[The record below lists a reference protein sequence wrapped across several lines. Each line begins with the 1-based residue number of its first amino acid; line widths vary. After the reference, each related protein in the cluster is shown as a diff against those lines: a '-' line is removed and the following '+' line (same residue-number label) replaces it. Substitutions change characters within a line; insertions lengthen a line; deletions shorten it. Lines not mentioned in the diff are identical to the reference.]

1 MSVLLIAEHNNK
13 EIRPFTLNAITAA
26 SQMNTDVHVLLIG
39 NNCGEVAKLLSEIP
53 VVKKV
58 LHAEA
63 NYYENYLAENFAPL
77 VVKVSENYSHIVSS
91 ANTFGKNLMPRIAA
105 HLDISQVSDI
115 TKVISPDTFIRPI
128 YAGNAF
134 ATVKSTDAKKCITIR
149 PTSFEACETS
159 GGSAPIEKVDSS
171 EEFTLSKF
179 VKREEVKSD
188 RPELGT
194 ARVVISGGRGMQN
207 GENFKLITDIAD
219 KLNAAI
225 GASRAA
231 VDAGYIS
238 NEHQVGQ
245 TGKVV
250 VPDLYIAVG
259 ISGAIQHL
267 AGMKESKII
276 VAINKDGEAP
286 IFSVADYGLEADL
299 FEALPQFLEELN
311 KLNAAIGA
319 SRAAVDAGYIS
330 NEHQVG
336 QTGKVVVPDLY
347 IAVGIS
353 GAIQHLAGMKESK
366 IIVAINKDGEAPIF
380 SVADYGL
387 EADLFEALPQFLEE
401 LNKLNSI
408 QK

>member
-13 EIRPFTLNAITAA
+13 ELRPFTLNAVTAA
-26 SQMNTDVHVLLIG
+26 SQIDSDVHAVIIG
-39 NNCGEVAKLLSEIP
+39 HNCENATKALSELP
-53 VVKKV
+53 LVKKV
-58 LHAEA
+58 ISIEA
-63 NYYENYLAENFAPL
+63 PYYENFVAENFAPV
-77 VVKVSENYSHIVSS
+77 VVKLSSHYSHIICS

-105 HLDISQVSDI
+105 ALDTSQISDI
-115 TKVISPDTFIRPI
+115 IKVISADTFLRPI

-134 ATVKSTDAKKCITIR
+134 ATVKSKDTKKCVTIR
-149 PTSFEACETS
+149 PTSFDSCEIS
-159 GGSAPIEKVDSS
+159 GGSAPIEKAEPS
-171 EEFTLSKF
+171 EEFGHTKF
-179 VKREEVKSD
+179 IKREEIKSD

-194 ARVVISGGRGMQN
+194 ARIVVSGGRGMQS
-207 GENFKLITDIAD
+207 GDNFKLITSIAD

-238 NEHQVGQ
+238 NDHQVGQ

-311 KLNAAIGA
+311 KLN
-319 SRAAVDAGYIS
+319 
-330 NEHQVG
+330 
-336 QTGKVVVPDLY
+336 T
-347 IAVGIS
+347 
-353 GAIQHLAGMKESK
+353 
-366 IIVAINKDGEAPIF
+366 
-380 SVADYGL
+380 
-387 EADLFEALPQFLEE
+387 
-401 LNKLNSI
+401 I

>member
-13 EIRPFTLNAITAA
+13 ELRPFTLNSVTAA
-26 SQMNTDVHVLLIG
+26 SQLDSDLHVLVIG
-39 NNCGEVAKLLSEIP
+39 HNCSDVVKKTSEIP
-53 VVKKV
+53 EVKKV
-58 LHAEA
+58 LHTEGS
-63 NYYENYLAENFAPL
+63 YYENFIAENFTP
-77 VVKVSENYSHIVSS
+77 VIVKASENYSHIICS
-91 ANTFGKNLMPRIAA
+91 ANTFGKNLMPRVAA
-105 HLDISQVSDI
+105 LLDTSQVSDI
-115 TKVISPDTFIRPI
+115 IKVVSADTFLRPI

-134 ATVKSTDAKKCITIR
+134 TTVKSNDKKKCITIR
-149 PTSFEACETS
+149 PTSFEPCKTT
-159 GGSAPIEKVDSS
+159 GGSAEITKFDATEQS
-171 EEFTLSKF
+171 EASKF
-179 VKREEVKSD
+179 IKREETKSD

-194 ARVVISGGRGMQN
+194 ARIVISGGRGMQS
-207 GENFKLITDIAD
+207 EDNFKLISAIAD

-231 VDAGYIS
+231 VDAGYIG
-238 NEHQVGQ
+238 NDHQVGQ

-311 KLNAAIGA
+311 KLN
-319 SRAAVDAGYIS
+319 
-330 NEHQVG
+330 
-336 QTGKVVVPDLY
+336 T
-347 IAVGIS
+347 
-353 GAIQHLAGMKESK
+353 
-366 IIVAINKDGEAPIF
+366 
-380 SVADYGL
+380 
-387 EADLFEALPQFLEE
+387 
-401 LNKLNSI
+401 I

>member
-26 SQMNTDVHVLLIG
+26 SQIDTDIHVLVAG
-39 NNCGEVAKLLSEIP
+39 NNCTDVAKAVSEISL
-53 VVKKV
+53 VKKV

-63 NYYENYLAENFAPL
+63 EYYENFLPENFAPL
-77 VVKVSENYSHIVSS
+77 VVKINESYSHIISS
-91 ANTFGKNLMPRIAA
+91 ANTFGKNLMPRVAA
-105 HLDISQVSDI
+105 LLDTSQVSDI
-115 TKVISPDTFIRPI
+115 IKIVSPDTFIRPI

-134 ATVKSTDAKKCITIR
+134 ATIKSSDLKKCVTIR
-149 PTSFEACETS
+149 PTSFDPAPTS
-159 GGSAPIEKVDSS
+159 GGSAAIEKVDGTEASNI
-171 EEFTLSKF
+171 SKF
-179 VKREEVKSD
+179 IKREEVKSD

-194 ARVVISGGRGMQN
+194 ARIVISGGRGMQS
-207 GENFKLITDIAD
+207 GDNFKLITAIAD

-231 VDAGYIS
+231 VDAGYIT
-238 NEHQVGQ
+238 NDHQVGQ

-267 AGMKESKII
+267 AGMKESKVI

-311 KLNAAIGA
+311 KLN
-319 SRAAVDAGYIS
+319 
-330 NEHQVG
+330 
-336 QTGKVVVPDLY
+336 T
-347 IAVGIS
+347 
-353 GAIQHLAGMKESK
+353 
-366 IIVAINKDGEAPIF
+366 
-380 SVADYGL
+380 
-387 EADLFEALPQFLEE
+387 
-401 LNKLNSI
+401 I

>member
-13 EIRPFTLNAITAA
+13 ELKSFTLNAATAA
-26 SQMNTDVHVLLIG
+26 SQIDSDVHAVIIG
-39 NNCGEVAKLLSEIP
+39 QNCGDAAKALSELPLI
-53 VVKKV
+53 KKV
-58 LHAEA
+58 IKVEA
-63 NYYENYLAENFAPL
+63 PYYENFVAENFSPV
-77 VVKVSENYSHIVSS
+77 VVKLAENYSHIVCS

-105 HLDISQVSDI
+105 ALDTSQISDI
-115 TKVISPDTFIRPI
+115 TKVISADTFLRPI

-134 ATVKSTDAKKCITIR
+134 ATVKSKDPKKCVTIR
-149 PTSFEACETS
+149 PTSFDPCTSS
-159 GGSAPIEKVDSS
+159 GGSASIEKAEPSG
-171 EEFTLSKF
+171 EFGQTKF
-179 VKREEVKSD
+179 IKREEIKSD

-194 ARVVISGGRGMQN
+194 ARVVVSGGRGMQS
-207 GENFKLITDIAD
+207 GDNFKLITSLAD

-238 NEHQVGQ
+238 NDHQVGQ

-267 AGMKESKII
+267 AGMKESKVI

-311 KLNAAIGA
+311 KLN
-319 SRAAVDAGYIS
+319 
-330 NEHQVG
+330 
-336 QTGKVVVPDLY
+336 T
-347 IAVGIS
+347 
-353 GAIQHLAGMKESK
+353 
-366 IIVAINKDGEAPIF
+366 
-380 SVADYGL
+380 
-387 EADLFEALPQFLEE
+387 
-401 LNKLNSI
+401 I

>member
-13 EIRPFTLNAITAA
+13 EVRSFTLNAITAA
-26 SQMNTDVHVLLIG
+26 SQIDTDVHVLLIG
-39 NNCGEVAKLLSEIP
+39 NNCENVAKSLSEMSA
-53 VVKKV
+53 VKKV

-63 NYYENYLAENFAPL
+63 AHYENYLAENFAPL
-77 VVKVSENYSHIVSS
+77 VVKVSENYTHIVSS

-105 HLDISQVSDI
+105 KLDTSQVSDI
-115 TKVISPDTFIRPI
+115 IKVESQDTFVRPI

-149 PTSFEACETS
+149 PTSFEPCESS
-159 GGSAPIEKVDSS
+159 GGSAPIETADAG
-171 EEFTLSKF
+171 EEFSLTKF
-179 VKREEVKSD
+179 IKREEIKSD

-194 ARVVISGGRGMQN
+194 ARIVVSGGRGMQS
-207 GENFKLITDIAD
+207 GDNFKLITSIAD

-238 NEHQVGQ
+238 NDHQVGQ

-267 AGMKESKII
+267 AGMKESKVI

-311 KLNAAIGA
+311 KLN
-319 SRAAVDAGYIS
+319 
-330 NEHQVG
+330 
-336 QTGKVVVPDLY
+336 T
-347 IAVGIS
+347 
-353 GAIQHLAGMKESK
+353 
-366 IIVAINKDGEAPIF
+366 
-380 SVADYGL
+380 
-387 EADLFEALPQFLEE
+387 
-401 LNKLNSI
+401 I

>member
-13 EIRPFTLNAITAA
+13 ELKAFTLNAVTAA
-26 SQMNTDVHVLLIG
+26 SQIDSDVHALIIG
-39 NNCGEVAKLLSEIP
+39 NNFGDEGKAASELP
-53 VVKKV
+53 DVKKV
-58 LHAEA
+58 INVEA
-63 NYYENYLAENFAPL
+63 PYYENFIAENFAPVIIKL
-77 VVKVSENYSHIVSS
+77 AEGYSHIICS
-91 ANTFGKNLMPRIAA
+91 ANTFGKNLMPRVAA
-105 HLDISQVSDI
+105 KLDTSQISDI
-115 TKVISPDTFIRPI
+115 IKVESPDTFVRPI

-134 ATVKSTDAKKCITIR
+134 ATVKSTDTKKCVTIR
-149 PTSFEACETS
+149 PTSFEACESS
-159 GGSAPIEKVDSS
+159 GGSAPIENADADT
-171 EEFTLSKF
+171 EFSLTKF
-179 VKREEVKSD
+179 INREEIKSD

-194 ARVVISGGRGMQN
+194 ARIVVSGGRGMQN
-207 GENFKLITDIAD
+207 GDNFKLITAIAD

-238 NEHQVGQ
+238 NDHQVGQ

-250 VPDLYIAVG
+250 DPDLYIAVG

-311 KLNAAIGA
+311 KLN
-319 SRAAVDAGYIS
+319 
-330 NEHQVG
+330 
-336 QTGKVVVPDLY
+336 T
-347 IAVGIS
+347 
-353 GAIQHLAGMKESK
+353 
-366 IIVAINKDGEAPIF
+366 
-380 SVADYGL
+380 
-387 EADLFEALPQFLEE
+387 
-401 LNKLNSI
+401 I

>member
-13 EIRPFTLNAITAA
+13 ELKAFTLNAVTAA
-26 SQMNTDVHVLLIG
+26 SQIDSDVHALVIG
-39 NNCGEVAKLLSEIP
+39 NNCAEAAKAASELP
-53 VVKKV
+53 LVKKV
-58 LHAEA
+58 ITVEA
-63 NYYENYLAENFAPL
+63 SHYENFLAENFAPVIL
-77 VVKVSENYSHIVSS
+77 KLSDNYSHIVCS
-91 ANTFGKNLMPRIAA
+91 ANTFGKNLMPRVAA
-105 HLDISQVSDI
+105 KLDTSQVSDI
-115 TKVISPDTFIRPI
+115 IKVESSDTFIRPI

-134 ATVKSTDAKKCITIR
+134 ATVKSTDEKKCITIR
-149 PTSFEACETS
+149 PTSFDPCESS
-159 GGSAPIEKVDSS
+159 GGSAPIETAEAG
-171 EEFTLSKF
+171 EEFSLTKF
-179 VKREEVKSD
+179 IKREEIKSD

-194 ARVVISGGRGMQN
+194 ARIVVSGGRGMQS
-207 GENFKLITDIAD
+207 GDNFKLITSIAD

-238 NEHQVGQ
+238 NDHQVGQ

-267 AGMKESKII
+267 AGMKESKVI

-311 KLNAAIGA
+311 KLN
-319 SRAAVDAGYIS
+319 
-330 NEHQVG
+330 
-336 QTGKVVVPDLY
+336 T
-347 IAVGIS
+347 
-353 GAIQHLAGMKESK
+353 
-366 IIVAINKDGEAPIF
+366 
-380 SVADYGL
+380 
-387 EADLFEALPQFLEE
+387 
-401 LNKLNSI
+401 I

>member
-1 MSVLLIAEHNNK
+1 MPVLLIAEHNNK
-13 EIRPFTLNAITAA
+13 ELRPFTLNAITAS
-26 SQMNTDVHVLLIG
+26 SQIDPDLHVLLIG
-39 NNCGEVAKLLSEIP
+39 HNCGDVAKSLSEIAL
-53 VVKKV
+53 VKKV

-63 NYYENYLAENFAPL
+63 DHYENFLAENFAPL
-77 VVKVSENYSHIVSS
+77 VVKVSENYSHIISS

-105 HLDISQVSDI
+105 LLNTSQVSDI
-115 TKVISPDTFIRPI
+115 IKVISSDTFLRPI

-134 ATVKSTDAKKCITIR
+134 ATVKSIDEKKCITIR
-149 PTSFEACETS
+149 PTSFEVCSTS
-159 GGSAPIEKVDSS
+159 GGSAPIEKIEPVEAFLS
-171 EEFTLSKF
+171 SKF
-179 VKREEVKSD
+179 IKREEVKSD

-194 ARVVISGGRGMQN
+194 ARIVISGGRGMQS
-207 GENFKLITDIAD
+207 GDNFKLISAIAD

-238 NEHQVGQ
+238 NDHQVGQ

-267 AGMKESKII
+267 AGMKESKVI

-311 KLNAAIGA
+311 KLN
-319 SRAAVDAGYIS
+319 
-330 NEHQVG
+330 
-336 QTGKVVVPDLY
+336 T
-347 IAVGIS
+347 
-353 GAIQHLAGMKESK
+353 
-366 IIVAINKDGEAPIF
+366 
-380 SVADYGL
+380 
-387 EADLFEALPQFLEE
+387 
-401 LNKLNSI
+401 I